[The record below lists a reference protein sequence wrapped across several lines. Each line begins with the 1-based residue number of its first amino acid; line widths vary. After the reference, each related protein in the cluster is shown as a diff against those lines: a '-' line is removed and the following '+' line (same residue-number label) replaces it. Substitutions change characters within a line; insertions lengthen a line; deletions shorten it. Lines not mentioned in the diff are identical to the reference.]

1 MLFVF
6 FDLYEQ
12 EYQRFT
18 DELYFWHSIVIFFYN
33 ALVTPLYMLS
43 EYLPMDAI
51 FSIGFLVIT
60 LCFPVLLF
68 ISGCNII
75 LKGLFISGCNII
87 LKGTCNSSENKKKW
101 SKACTYLILFSYSVP
116 LFLLILLAIIIEIG
130 ISLYIIPMELYQNW
144 SWFCYELI
152 NSI

>member
-1 MLFVF
+1 
-6 FDLYEQ
+6 
-12 EYQRFT
+12 
-18 DELYFWHSIVIFFYN
+18 
-33 ALVTPLYMLS
+33 MLS

-75 LKGLFISGCNII
+75 LKG
-87 LKGTCNSSENKKKW
+87 TCNSSENKKKC

-130 ISLYIIPMELYQNW
+130 ISLYVIPMELYQNW